1 MTNKF
6 GIEVE
11 EVITTI
17 AELRKVI
24 APANQRVMDKS
35 IDHIDDLA
43 RRFIE
48 KSPFLIIASQR
59 PDKQLDLSPRGDPA
73 GFVKIIDKR
82 TIIIPDRTGNRRMD
96 TFENI
101 IQNPEIA
108 LYFLIPGNGDTL
120 RVNGEASIIRDKK
133 LASCFEVQG
142 SIPEML
148 LLIRIKRVM
157 SHCPKCMIRSGLWDT
172 NKWPD
177 SEDVPTLAEMMVAH
191 GKLEM
196 SIKDMQK
203 IVDRDARVRVY
214 SDPEEY
220 FGYVNLDKK

>member
-1 MTNKF
+1 
-6 GIEVE
+6 
-11 EVITTI
+11 
-17 AELRKVI
+17 
-24 APANQRVMDKS
+24 
-35 IDHIDDLA
+35 
-43 RRFIE
+43 
-48 KSPFLIIASQR
+48 
-59 PDKQLDLSPRGDPA
+59 
-73 GFVKIIDKR
+73 
-82 TIIIPDRTGNRRMD
+82 
-96 TFENI
+96 
-101 IQNPEIA
+101 
-108 LYFLIPGNGDTL
+108 
-120 RVNGEASIIRDKK
+120 
-133 LASCFEVQG
+133 
-142 SIPEML
+142 ML